1 MPRELLED
9 LKKNWFC
16 LVTYSSKE
24 LQGGEGEEEEE
35 ERRERRAE
43 GKERKV
49 RVEKKG
55 SHRGKNC
62 LTSPS
67 PCQMGMC
74 GGSEHLADWLAQSA
88 AAAAAREQWLKAS
101 RRQAAWQLGA
111 EHR

>member
-1 MPRELLED
+1 MED
-9 LKKNWFC
+9 LKKNLFC

-24 LQGGEGEEEEE
+24 LQGGEGRGEGEEEEE
-35 ERRERRAE
+35 ERRERRGE

-62 LTSPS
+62 LPSPP

-74 GGSEHLADWLAQSA
+74 GGSEHLADWLAQS